1 MNSIPSSKRTL
12 GRLAGLTTVAVLA
25 GLLAAG
31 AAQAEEWTKSYTVS
45 GRARVRVDSND
56 GAVRVTTNGDAKQV
70 EFRVIYSGYT
80 MDKNLTITTKQ
91 DGDAVEVSART
102 RSGFSLG
109 WGGMHRSLRIEVRMP
124 HDADLNVDTGDGSV
138 ESDAI
143 SGSVDIHTGD
153 GHIRLDGAKGD
164 IRLRTGDG
172 SIEGRDLDGKLDAT
186 SGDGHI
192 TLDGRF
198 DTLNIKTGDGSITAR
213 ANPGSKVAS
222 SWNVHTGDGS
232 VTMSLP
238 GDLQANIDASTND
251 GRISLGIPVMVEGN
265 LGTSKIQ
272 GKMNGG
278 GQPLTIH
285 TGDGSIHLSKT

>member
-45 GRARVRVDSND
+45 GRARVRADSND